1 MKKVHIKEVLNMP
14 SETFLN
20 LSKEKQEKLL
30 NAAKKEFSKESYAN
44 ASINQMIKEANISRG
59 SFYMYFK
66 DKKDIYEYLLQQ
78 YLGKTYDKMIHTLKK
93 CNGDIFILFE
103 KMFEI
108 ATVGCMKKEN
118 RDFARQVVENM
129 HTYKDGEQI
138 QHFLKQEQLSEIE
151 SLINYQLLDPLVKKH
166 IQLVLAECFHI
177 FMWNLIILLKEEET
191 PKKIKKNFKEQLK
204 LIQNGVSKK
213 GRKRNV

>member
-1 MKKVHIKEVLNMP
+1 MP

-20 LSKEKQEKLL
+20 LNHEKQEKLL
-30 NAAKKEFSKESYAN
+30 SAAKHEFSKESYAN
-44 ASINQMIKEANISRG
+44 ASINQMIKEAGISRG

-78 YLGKTYDKMIHTLKK
+78 YLEKTYDKMIDTLKK
-93 CNGDIFILFE
+93 NNGDIFILFE
-103 KMFEI
+103 KMFEL
-108 ATVGCMKKEN
+108 AAAGCMKEEN

-129 HTYKDGEQI
+129 HTYKDREQMH
-138 QHFLKQEQLSEIE
+138 HFIRKEQLDEIE
-151 SLINYQLLDPLVKKH
+151 VKINYKLLDPLAKKH